1 MLLRDL
7 NDNSANS
14 DHLPLV
20 SHYPHVLQMDLDL
33 LTLDPSLLQARL
45 IRIRYSYLC
54 SDVN

>member
-7 NDNSANS
+7 NSHRANT

-20 SHYPHVLQMDLDL
+20 GHYPHVLQVDFNL

-45 IRIRYSYLC
+45 IRIRYSYLW